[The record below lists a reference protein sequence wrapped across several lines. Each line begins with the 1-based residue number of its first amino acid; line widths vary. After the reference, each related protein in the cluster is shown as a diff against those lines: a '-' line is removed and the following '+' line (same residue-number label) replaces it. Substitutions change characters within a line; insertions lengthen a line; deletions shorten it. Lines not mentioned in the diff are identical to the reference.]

1 MTRGG
6 ADLNSGRSFFG
17 SVLAVSAAFL
27 ITRLPYFMHYP
38 VIVLSSDSAS
48 YIAAAFQLMELKAPL
63 FDIRTP
69 GYPLFIAAVWS
80 LGKNFIAISLVQSVI
95 TYLSAVFFLAVAYR
109 YYGRTV
115 IWFAVA
121 VCGFITSGYFLVLE
135 MSMLT
140 EGIFTSIVLFASGV
154 LMMSVKSGKP
164 WAWAVFSALTGL
176 LICIRPAGLFLIGL
190 ILPLAFYFY
199 LNKTG
204 VRSYLAV
211 IAPCAL
217 ILLAL
222 CTYNLSTLGKF
233 TITPFGEANLAGV
246 TVLFMGPSEKYPE
259 NVNNAIRSTLD
270 SIPRRDLNYVRN
282 SYNPDRLFNTFKD
295 HFHMQ
300 MMLVDNLKRS
310 DSTMTYIKA
319 QPYLRQISLDAIST
333 HPEIYAKFFLC
344 NLYYFFTNIGRNMDY
359 FGELGR
365 IYKRSVI
372 DRRFVRELED
382 GKWRQVSGDAG
393 LNASVKDFVKIKFDE
408 QEQLDGFIRNSDGS
422 VTLKPTLLMSIAGA
436 YLSLSAVVFRNPL
449 WLLLFAAMIYYS
461 LRVLAVSK
469 FRDSDA
475 VLSAMFA
482 LIFILKALLVSSV
495 ESSLER
501 YSYTVELSVYL
512 SLPFILIL
520 RKKLIEYK
528 SQNKLKT

>member
-1 MTRGG
+1 MQ
-6 ADLNSGRSFFG
+6 AGRSFFL
-17 SVLAVSAAFL
+17 SILAVSAVFL
-27 ITRLPYFMHYP
+27 VTRLPYFIYYP

-48 YIAAAFQLMELKAPL
+48 YIAAAFQLLELKAPL

-80 LGKNFIAISLVQSVI
+80 FGKNFISVSLVQSVI
-95 TYLSAVFFLAVAYR
+95 TYISAVFFVAVAYR
-109 YYGRTV
+109 YYSNMV

-121 VCGFITSGYFLVLE
+121 VCGFITSSYFLVLE

-140 EGIFTSIVLFASGV
+140 EGIFTSIMLFASGV
-154 LMMSVKSGKP
+154 LMMAVKSEKE
-164 WAWAVFSALTGL
+164 WVWAVFSALIGL
-176 LICIRPAGLFLIGL
+176 LIYIRPAGLFLIGL
-190 ILPLAFYFY
+190 LLPLIIYFF
-199 LNKTG
+199 LKG
-204 VRSYLAV
+204 SGIRSYAAL
-211 IAPCAL
+211 IAPCML
-217 ILLAL
+217 LLLAL
-222 CTYNLSTLGKF
+222 CTYNLFSLGKF

-246 TVLFMGPSEKYPE
+246 TVLFMAPSEKYPE

-300 MMLVDNLKRS
+300 MMLVDNLKKT

-319 QPYLRQISLDAIST
+319 QPYLRQISLDAISS
-333 HPEIYAKFFLC
+333 HPDIYAKFFLC

-359 FGELGR
+359 FAELEK

-372 DRRFVRELED
+372 DKRFVKELED
-382 GKWRQVSGDAG
+382 GKWRQVSGNPE
-393 LNASVKDFVKIKFDE
+393 LNAGVKDFVKEKFE
-408 QEQLDGFIRNSDGS
+408 AQEDLQGFVINPDGS
-422 VTLKPTLLMSIAGA
+422 VSLKPSLLMSVAGL
-436 YLSLSAVVFRNPL
+436 YLRLSAIVFRNYL
-449 WLLLFAAMIYYS
+449 WLILFAAMIYYT
-461 LRVLAVSK
+461 LRVLFAGK

-475 VLSAMFA
+475 VLSALFV
-482 LIFILKALLVSSV
+482 LIFVLKALLVSSV

-512 SLPFILIL
+512 SLPFIFIL
-520 RKKLIEYK
+520 RKKLNEYK
-528 SQNKLKT
+528 SQNKILK